1 MCVAEEEDDDDDDV
15 RGNGVG
21 AEDKGATSISSSEG
35 LGGRDNVECVGK
47 DEEDGEGYLPRV
59 GDGFTRTNT
68 EVTLVDCEEESK
80 KVALKALKFASI
92 DDI

>member
-1 MCVAEEEDDDDDDV
+1 MCVAKEDDDDDV

-21 AEDKGATSISSSEG
+21 AEDKGAASISSSTRF
-35 LGGRDNVECVGK
+35 GGRDNVEYVGK
-47 DEEDGEGYLPRV
+47 DEENGEGYLPQV